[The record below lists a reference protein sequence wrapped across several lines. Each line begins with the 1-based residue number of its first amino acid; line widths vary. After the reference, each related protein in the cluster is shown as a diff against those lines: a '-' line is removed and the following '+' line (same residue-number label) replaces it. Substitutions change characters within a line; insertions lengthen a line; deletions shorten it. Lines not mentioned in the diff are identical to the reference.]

1 ILVSGQPIGAEEAWR
16 IGLVHAVS
24 DDPEQA
30 ALDWF
35 DRGLKALS
43 PSSLRIAMRAARFD
57 FVERVTAKL
66 AAVERLYL
74 GELMSSHDAVEGLNA
89 FLEKRPAKWEAR

>member
-1 ILVSGQPIGAEEAWR
+1 M
-16 IGLVHAVS
+16 S

-35 DRGLKALS
+35 DRALKPLS
-43 PSSLRIAMRAARFD
+43 PSSLRFAVRAARFD

-66 AAVERLYL
+66 AAVEQLYL
-74 GELMSSHDAVEGLNA
+74 DELMSSHDAVEGLIA